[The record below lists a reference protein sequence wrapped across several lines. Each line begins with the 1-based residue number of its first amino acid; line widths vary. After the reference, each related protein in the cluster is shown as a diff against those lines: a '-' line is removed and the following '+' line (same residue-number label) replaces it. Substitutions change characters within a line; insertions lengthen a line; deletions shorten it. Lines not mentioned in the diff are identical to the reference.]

1 MYLGGGVGAAYRVP
15 GCPIIRPEVSH
26 PCHGCPIPVPGPK
39 WLFPGPKWASFL
51 PKGQIS
57 ANFRHFRQVLSF
69 LGSLTAGSARLF
81 AEKVPGI
88 SYQRSGRPL
97 RGRRSPA
104 CQADKWVPAVA
115 WTPVLRA
122 AVAALRTCPD
132 RQSGHSRAGWGTR
145 EYWRG
150 GGPESKRAG
159 LRGAPTSCQRGSAT
173 AEPSY
178 PACAQARSHPGL
190 DRAVIGT
197 RGDPCP
203 APVPVWAARP
213 RRPAA
218 HPEVPLWRGRG
229 PRVP

>member
-1 MYLGGGVGAAYRVP
+1 MGHVRAKMGHFFRPKVRNYR
-15 GCPIIRPEVSH
+15 S
-26 PCHGCPIPVPGPK
+26 
-39 WLFPGPKWASFL
+39 FYDFSASFARYGG
-51 PKGQIS
+51 PDGHV
-57 ANFRHFRQVLSF
+57 R
-69 LGSLTAGSARLF
+69 AGFARPRPFF
-81 AEKVPGI
+81 ARTSKAVAP
-88 SYQRSGRPL
+88 
-97 RGRRSPA
+97 RGRRRPVCSGRIVGCRGRGSPGPQRRGRGA
-104 CQADKWVPAVA
+104 EDVPGTVS
-115 WTPVLRA
+115 P
-122 AVAALRTCPD
+122 
-132 RQSGHSRAGWGTR
+132 GHSRAGWGTR